1 MKETREVEIK
11 PTESNDSKDQSGT
24 TSVTASI
31 NLTERPLATQPQAE
45 LIEINGRELIFSVKA
60 YDEAGDIGE
69 GIHKRFLVYGEK
81 FTAKA
86 NSKI

>member
-24 TSVTASI
+24 TSISTSI

-45 LIEINGRELIFSVKA
+45 LIEIKPKVQQTKFEALLINAFKKLVGFNEPKQ
-60 YDEAGDIGE
+60 EKTKEE
-69 GIHKRFLVYGEK
+69 GNTK
-81 FTAKA
+81 
-86 NSKI
+86 